1 MKFFDFVTISFSL
14 QNSDVFHAF
23 IKICTAN
30 HTFFTDN
37 IHFSLFSVDSLPF
50 LYYNDAYENTKKLI
64 L

>member
-1 MKFFDFVTISFSL
+1 MKFFDFAAISFSL
-14 QNSDVFHAF
+14 QRSKLFHAS
-23 IKICTAN
+23 IKICTAK

-50 LYYNDAYENTKKLI
+50 LYYNDAYENTKKRI